1 MYSSEMVSNLL
12 WCIMNG
18 ITKGTDDITV
28 ELKWS
33 YKRILVIVSN
43 NYDARFEWI
52 EQDDHNDDLIATIHK
67 IIEDLINVLY

>member
-12 WCIMNG
+12 WCIMND
-18 ITKGTDDITV
+18 ITKGTDNITV

-43 NYDARFEWI
+43 NYDTRFEWI
-52 EQDDHNDDLIATIHK
+52 EQGDHNDDLIETIHK
-67 IIEDLINVLY
+67 TIEDLTNVLD

>member
-28 ELKWS
+28 ERRWS
-33 YKRILVIVSN
+33 YKRILVSVSN
-43 NYDARFEWI
+43 NYDARIEWI
-52 EQDDHNDDLIATIHK
+52 EQDDHNDDLIETIHK
-67 IIEDLINVLY
+67 TIEDLINVLY